1 MTVPLAIDETCK
13 IINSMGGYCKGY
25 VVDISKKEEV
35 YKMAEEIRNRIGD
48 VSFRIFCTIFYCS
61 VDHWQVSLLF
71 NNAGVVSGR
80 MLLDTPDHLIERSF
94 NVNIIAHF
102 WVNIKF
108 KKNWIEC
115 KWNFSPVLY
124 DHRQQRRFCRQW

>member
-1 MTVPLAIDETCK
+1 MSRFRYIECPYELYFRYFIFLAIDETCK
-13 IINSMGGYCKGY
+13 IITSMGGFCKGY

-48 VSFRIFCTIFYCS
+48 VT
-61 VDHWQVSLLF
+61 LLF

-94 NVNIIAHF
+94 NVNVIAHF
-102 WVNIKF
+102 WVNI
-108 KKNWIEC
+108 
-115 KWNFSPVLY
+115 NFF
-124 DHRQQRRFCRQW
+124 FCHINKYNEW